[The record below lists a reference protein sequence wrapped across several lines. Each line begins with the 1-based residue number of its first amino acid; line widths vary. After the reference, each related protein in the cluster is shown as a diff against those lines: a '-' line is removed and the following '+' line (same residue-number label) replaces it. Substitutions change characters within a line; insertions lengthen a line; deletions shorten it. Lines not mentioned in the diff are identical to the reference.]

1 MRKHL
6 TNRCKYDKLTNAP
19 DAATHREIFGGV
31 AQLGERTVR
40 IRKVRSSILPVST
53 KQVKGEPISLGRWIR
68 LYHLFLGIH
77 MQSHRRFPACGFV
90 ILGIP

>member
-6 TNRCKYDKLTNAP
+6 TNRCKYDKLTTAP
-19 DAATHREIFGGV
+19 DAVTHREIFGGV

-53 KQVKGEPISLGRWIR
+53 KKAHTAFAVCAFFFWLPMLS
-68 LYHLFLGIH
+68 
-77 MQSHRRFPACGFV
+77 
-90 ILGIP
+90 